1 MKKGGSAERIGFA
14 GQGADDMEISVY
26 GILFVVS
33 IILLLILI
41 SIQFTLNQILKELR
55 ILKNRMSYR
64 NEDADSTR
72 LRRP

>member
-1 MKKGGSAERIGFA
+1 
-14 GQGADDMEISVY
+14 MEISVY

-55 ILKNRMSYR
+55 ILKNRMSFR
-64 NEDADSTR
+64 DENADGSR
-72 LRRP
+72 FRR

>member
-1 MKKGGSAERIGFA
+1 
-14 GQGADDMEISVY
+14 MEISVY